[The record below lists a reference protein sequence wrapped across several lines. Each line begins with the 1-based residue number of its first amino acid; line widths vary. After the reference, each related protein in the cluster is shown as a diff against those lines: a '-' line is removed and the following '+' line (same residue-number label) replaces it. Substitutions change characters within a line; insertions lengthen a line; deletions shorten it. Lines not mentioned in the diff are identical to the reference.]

1 MMRRVPACLT
11 AVAVVTAIM
20 VMAPIARAQRGGP
33 VGLAAGLQGAY
44 AGLKAN
50 LTQSAEIVPEA
61 GYGLKPS
68 TMQEVRTY
76 GQVIGHV
83 SDAQFGQCSGA
94 LGTPNP
100 NQGNSLE
107 AAGRSRADIIKGLAD
122 SFALCDKAFEGLT
135 DQNAI
140 RDDPERPWRSGG
152 ASCCVARRDRPRQRD
167 VRHLHRLPA
176 RAEHCPAIN
185 GGARTGTGRQGKLI
199 CRSVFLVPSSGF
211 VFFVRV
217 QGLQPR
223 TETVNTNLDRG
234 TRNLELHR

>member
-11 AVAVVTAIM
+11 AVAVVTATM

-83 SDAQFGQCSGA
+83 TDAQFGQCSGA

-135 DQNAI
+135 DQNASEMI
-140 RDDPERPWRSGG
+140 PNGRGG
-152 ASCCVARRDRPRQRD
+152 QA
-167 VRHLHRLPA
+167 A
-176 RAEHCPAIN
+176 RAVGLLGVIAHGNEMYGISTVYQRAQNIVPPSTAARGRGR
-185 GGARTGTGRQGKLI
+185 GG
-199 CRSVFLVPSSGF
+199 
-211 VFFVRV
+211 
-217 QGLQPR
+217 
-223 TETVNTNLDRG
+223 RG
-234 TRNLELHR
+234 N